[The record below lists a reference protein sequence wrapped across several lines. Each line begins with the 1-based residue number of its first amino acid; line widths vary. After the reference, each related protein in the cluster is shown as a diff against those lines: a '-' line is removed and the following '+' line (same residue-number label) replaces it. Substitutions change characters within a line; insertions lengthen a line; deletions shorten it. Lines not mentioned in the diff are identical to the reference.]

1 MAQRSLV
8 GDGSSDLRTA
18 LGGLLVRL
26 RGSAVD
32 GVVPEHVFVEG
43 VRALALGDA
52 EQDRLRDELGRLG
65 LPVRKLHVHVEG
77 DRRNGEKVVQ
87 NSGENVFSR
96 VQSVRN
102 LIKRYLDADGYVA
115 SRVLDGVVRLAGL
128 QAHEAA
134 QLRAGTPVRDPE
146 AERDPERPEPEQR
159 SGGGAGETEASEG
172 AREDGR
178 EGYLGETEADEP
190 DRADPEGENPAVETA
205 PGDLA
210 AALAAAHAVLDADRY
225 ERHPANRL
233 LSAQA
238 EVGLAALIRGGAD
251 HIARVVDEEELKA
264 LPPDDLR
271 IRARDCLVLHNQG
284 LVHSLVRLYL
294 EQGLD
299 YDDLLQHGFLGL
311 LRAARKFDPTKGFK
325 FSTYATW
332 WIRQAISR
340 AIADEGSLIRVP
352 VHMHEQMRKVAGA
365 ERALAAEGRPATAAD
380 VAVMC
385 DMTLQKVEEIRRL
398 SRRTDSLDRV
408 IGDGVPLGDFVGRN
422 QPLPPV
428 DTTVLSMMHAEE
440 IMAVVNTF
448 TGRDHR
454 ILVRRLGL
462 DGDEPSTLDEVGREF
477 GVTRERIRQ
486 LEVKLR
492 PALIERLRMARV
504 HGVQAVISRMEA
516 EQAGDERGGKT
527 KQRGGKTKRR
537 AHRRTAPPPMGRT
550 SEGTDAEV
558 PAPDTSLTS
567 VESGN
572 TFPAPDSTDGAG
584 APVDAVPAADAP
596 NWERARLLA
605 RTPSGQSWLAEYAL
619 AAWGRQGLVELLGQS
634 AGDAVLRIAKER
646 EPADHAVLTTL
657 EVLRR
662 VSDAVAAAGLRPED
676 FLDRPATA
684 LRGATPRA
692 YLVGRPLVGGE
703 PRLAVRDAL
712 REFTEAHPPRE
723 TEQRAEHA
731 EPEAEH
737 SEEASEPGVGEG
749 TEVVSQEVS
758 VVHADVQH
766 DAVTEPP
773 ASEETRE
780 AVGGTA
786 DSSPYSADW
795 ETARTLT
802 KQPFAGEVTW
812 LAKYALLAVGYEQL
826 REILGSPAA
835 DAVFRAAR
843 RRGMLNRHVVRAL
856 EALEDVFNAVREA
869 GLRPEHFFERPAE
882 ALKGETPRAY
892 LAARPLVGDE
902 SRFAVLEALHE
913 FVAAQT
919 ERQEPEKV
927 TEDVIMPGDA
937 EPRGKEHSAPPAEGT
952 GPRSEPSSE
961 AADARAAA
969 TTPLPGDTGRLLEEL
984 RTRHEAELARVVEDC
999 ERRLAEERNTAAERL
1014 AAARSDT
1021 ELQLDALE
1029 ESLLR
1034 RVDRALE
1041 RHGRHL
1047 QRQADERVAHLE
1059 AQHHEAYRTLLRR
1072 TEESEESVRAA
1083 EDRQDR
1089 TRTLELR
1096 LHQYREGAEA
1106 RIAELETQ
1114 LRQARA
1120 AVAQRDRAAEDV
1132 LRRQREAVEVRVEE
1146 LETRLR
1152 DTEAALTRRD
1162 QALETARRH
1171 AESTER
1177 TAAQR
1182 VAQAEHDAW
1191 VQTAE
1196 LQQQLAELHTRLAAA
1211 QEAAQTRSPFRDRW
1225 RRS

>member
-1 MAQRSLV
+1 MTQRSSV
-8 GDGSSDLRTA
+8 GDGSSGLRAA
-18 LGGLLVRL
+18 LGELLVRL

-32 GVVPEHVFVEG
+32 GVVPEQVFSEG
-43 VRALALGDA
+43 VKALVLGDA
-52 EQDRLRDELGRLG
+52 ERERLRHELARLG
-65 LPVRKLHVHVEG
+65 LPVQELHVHTDG
-77 DRRNGEKVVQ
+77 DKRNGEKVAQ
-87 NSGENVFSR
+87 KRGESVFPR
-96 VQSVRN
+96 IRPVHN
-102 LIKRYLDADGYVA
+102 LIRRYVDADGYVT
-115 SRVLDGVVRLAGL
+115 SHVLDGVVKLAGL

-134 QLRAGTPVRDPE
+134 RLRAETPVRDPE
-146 AERDPERPEPEQR
+146 AERGPERPKAEER
-159 SGGGAGETEASEG
+159 GGGGVDEAGSSEG
-172 AREDGR
+172 VREDGEDGR
-178 EGYLGETEADEP
+178 EGLLGETEADEA
-190 DRADPEGENPAVETA
+190 DRADLGGDTPAVETA

-210 AALAAAHAVLDADRY
+210 EALAAAYAVLDTDRR
-225 ERHPANRL
+225 ERRPGSRL

-238 EVGLAALIRGGAD
+238 EVGLAVLTRGGAD
-251 HIARVVDEEELKA
+251 HIAREPDEDELKA
-264 LPPDDLR
+264 LPTDDLR
-271 IRARDCLVLHNQG
+271 IRARDCLVLHNQR
-284 LVHSLVRLYL
+284 LVHSLVRPHL

-332 WIRQAISR
+332 WIRQSITR
-340 AIADEGSLIRVP
+340 AIADEGALIRIP
-352 VHMHEQMRKVAGA
+352 VHMHEQMRKVAVA
-365 ERALAAEGRPATAAD
+365 ERALAAEGRPASAAD

-398 SRRTDSLDRV
+398 TRRTDSLDRV
-408 IGDGVPLGDFVGRN
+408 IGDGMTLGDFVGRN

-492 PALIERLRMARV
+492 PALIERLRTARV

-527 KQRGGKTKRR
+527 KRR
-537 AHRRTAPPPMGRT
+537 ARRRTAPPPGGRT
-550 SEGTDAEV
+550 SEGTDAAV
-558 PAPDTSLTS
+558 PAPDTPLTG
-567 VESGN
+567 VESGK
-572 TFPAPDSTDGAG
+572 TFFAPDLADGES
-584 APVDAVPAADAP
+584 APVDAVPAADASD
-596 NWERARLLA
+596 WERARLLA

-676 FLDRPATA
+676 FLDWPATA
-684 LRGATPRA
+684 LSGATPRA

-703 PRLAVRDAL
+703 SRLAVRDAL
-712 REFTEAHPPRE
+712 REFTEVHPPRE
-723 TEQRAEHA
+723 TEQRAEHV

-737 SEEASEPGVGEG
+737 AEEASKPGVGER
-749 TEVVSQEVS
+749 TEVMSQEAFVARAE
-758 VVHADVQH
+758 VRH
-766 DAVTEPP
+766 DAVVEPP
-773 ASEETRE
+773 APEGTKE
-780 AVGGTA
+780 AVGDTA
-786 DSSPYSADW
+786 DTSLYSADW
-795 ETARTLT
+795 EMTGTLT
-802 KQPFAGEVTW
+802 KPPFTGKVTW

-826 REILGSPAA
+826 REILGPPAA
-835 DAVFRAAR
+835 DGVFRAAR
-843 RRGMLNRHVVRAL
+843 RRGTLNRHVVGAL
-856 EALEDVFNAVREA
+856 ETLADVFDAVREA
-869 GLRPEHFFERPAE
+869 GLMPEHFFERPAE
-882 ALKGETPRAY
+882 ALDGETPRAY

-902 SRFAVLEALHE
+902 SRFAVREALRE

-919 ERQEPEKV
+919 ERQEPAQG
-927 TEDVIMPGDA
+927 TEDAFMPGDV
-937 EPRGKEHSAPPAEGT
+937 EPRGKEHSAPPATGT
-952 GPRSEPSSE
+952 GPRTEPSSE
-961 AADARAAA
+961 AADARAAT
-969 TTPLPGDTGRLLEEL
+969 TTPLPGDTDRLLKEL

-999 ERRLAEERNTAAERL
+999 ERRLAEERNTADECL

-1021 ELQLDALE
+1021 ERQFDVLE

-1041 RHGRHL
+1041 RQGWYL
-1047 QRQADERVAHLE
+1047 QRQADERVAHLKT
-1059 AQHHEAYRTLLRR
+1059 QHHEAYRTLLRR
-1072 TEESEESVRAA
+1072 TEEAEKSVRVA
-1083 EDRQDR
+1083 EDRRNR
-1089 TRTLELR
+1089 TRTLELQ

-1132 LRRQREAVEVRVEE
+1132 LRRQREAVEVRVDE
-1146 LETRLR
+1146 LEKRLR
-1152 DTEAALTRRD
+1152 DAEAALAQRD
-1162 QALETARRH
+1162 QTLEMARRH
-1171 AESTER
+1171 AESTEQM
-1177 TAAQR
+1177 AAQR
-1182 VAQAEHDAW
+1182 VAQAEHNAW

-1196 LQQQLAELHTRLAAA
+1196 LQQKLAELHTRLTAA
-1211 QEAAQTRSPFRDRW
+1211 QEAAQARSSFRDRW